1 MSYQNNLMVMTI
13 MIDTLTACMLGGGG
27 GQCIKTKVLNSLSS
41 VIAISAST
49 VENDPTTTT
58 LFS

>member
-1 MSYQNNLMVMTI
+1 MTI
-13 MIDTLTACMLGGGG
+13 MIDTLTACMPGGGGGGGGG
-27 GQCIKTKVLNSLSS
+27 GQCIYTKVLNSHSS

-49 VENDPTTTT
+49 IENDPTMTT